1 MRLYSFSF
9 ICGFC
14 SGYLPWGQL
23 GLHRIMILQPL
34 ILSTSQWHSAW
45 FRIEGWYSR
54 TKTVQECLRM
64 SGPVKS
70 IVLLILETWIRHI
83 LAGILNISP
92 FWTTVSSVNK
102 NVVSTNSV
110 IQTWPPKTR
119 PHRPLIEANTGNLQ
133 AHTFGGSSL
142 HGYRITPDLQAI
154 FMAI

>member
-1 MRLYSFSF
+1 
-9 ICGFC
+9 
-14 SGYLPWGQL
+14 
-23 GLHRIMILQPL
+23 
-34 ILSTSQWHSAW
+34 
-45 FRIEGWYSR
+45 
-54 TKTVQECLRM
+54 M
-64 SGPVKS
+64 SGAVKS
-70 IVLLILETWIRHI
+70 IVLLILEAWIRYI

-119 PHRPLIEANTGNLQ
+119 PHRPHIEANTGNLQ
-133 AHTFGGSSL
+133 AHKFGGSSL